1 MLRYAGNAEAIVEIA
16 SAHAIATSFLFS
28 PALKGRIIGGM
39 LPEARSGPHKGPG
52 YPRRGT
58 SVELSRVSPRA

>member
-28 PALKGRIIGGM
+28 GALKRRIIGGM
-39 LPEARSGPHKGPG
+39 LPEARSAHKGAG
-52 YPRRGT
+52 YPR
-58 SVELSRVSPRA
+58 SVR